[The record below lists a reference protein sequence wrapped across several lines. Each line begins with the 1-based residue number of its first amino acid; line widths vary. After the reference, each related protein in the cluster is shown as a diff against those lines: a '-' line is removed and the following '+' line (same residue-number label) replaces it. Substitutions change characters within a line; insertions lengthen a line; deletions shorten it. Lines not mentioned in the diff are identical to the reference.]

1 MKTNLSKADAIRIVT
16 AAAKEYKEK
25 LDGKNLLFVCL
36 NEGQIETFETLFRGS
51 NFQHLT
57 GIEMIDADN
66 KALKN
71 PKFFYSKCLKG
82 KLKETEIRF
91 KEDGTTELKLNAI
104 TSVVRYIDKSK
115 MTGPFNGTGL
125 QLVVD
130 RLVGTTS
137 YCIGLTMEGNYYA
150 PSSCLLEDVRK
161 LTNPWSRILAVFE
174 KQATSEEKEYT
185 SLRYVAKDYTFSNEQ
200 IPAGISE
207 ITDIFQN
214 QVDKKHS

>member
-1 MKTNLSKADAIRIVT
+1 M
-16 AAAKEYKEK
+16 
-25 LDGKNLLFVCL
+25 
-36 NEGQIETFETLFRGS
+36 
-51 NFQHLT
+51 
-57 GIEMIDADN
+57 
-66 KALKN
+66 
-71 PKFFYSKCLKG
+71 
-82 KLKETEIRF
+82 
-91 KEDGTTELKLNAI
+91 
-104 TSVVRYIDKSK
+104 
-115 MTGPFNGTGL
+115 

>member
-71 PKFFYSKCLKG
+71 PKFF
-82 KLKETEIRF
+82 
-91 KEDGTTELKLNAI
+91 
-104 TSVVRYIDKSK
+104 
-115 MTGPFNGTGL
+115 
-125 QLVVD
+125 
-130 RLVGTTS
+130 
-137 YCIGLTMEGNYYA
+137 
-150 PSSCLLEDVRK
+150 
-161 LTNPWSRILAVFE
+161 
-174 KQATSEEKEYT
+174 
-185 SLRYVAKDYTFSNEQ
+185 
-200 IPAGISE
+200 
-207 ITDIFQN
+207 
-214 QVDKKHS
+214 